1 MIDGME
7 AYVGRKLKPEIA
19 EQYSMLISGQGYFTT
34 RPDFYSSNIQIN
46 MNIHVNSEG
55 IITDFTGIKCYSV
68 CRGLYNRSSTV
79 HPRSF
84 SARDLAYLRKYVRS
98 ISD

>member
-1 MIDGME
+1 MIEGME

-19 EQYSMLISGQGYFTT
+19 EQYNMLIAGHGYFTT
-34 RPDFYSSNIQIN
+34 RPDFYSSNIHIN
-46 MNIHVNSEG
+46 MNIHVNKEG
-55 IITDFTGIKCYSV
+55 IITDFTGNKCYSAS
-68 CRGLYNRSSTV
+68 RGLYNRSATV

-84 SARDLAYLRKYVRS
+84 SAKDLAYLRKYVMN